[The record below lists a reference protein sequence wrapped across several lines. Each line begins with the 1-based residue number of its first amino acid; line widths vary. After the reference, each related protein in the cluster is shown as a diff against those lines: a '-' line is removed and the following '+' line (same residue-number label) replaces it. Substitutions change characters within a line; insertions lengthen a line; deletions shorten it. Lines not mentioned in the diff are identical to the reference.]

1 MIKKEPK
8 YYFVALDVPA
18 EKVDDYSN
26 RLFDMGA
33 QGIEERDDSTI
44 QKGTGGKVMLVASFK
59 DEADAKAAQAKMP
72 KLVSARVEE
81 LVGDAWRDAW
91 KAHFKPF
98 PICPEMW
105 IVPPWEKFDP
115 PKNQQKLVL
124 EPGRAFGTGLHESTA
139 LVAQILYRR
148 RADLAGKQ
156 ILDVGT
162 GSGILSLVALKLGA
176 SKARGI
182 DTDGDA
188 IEVAKE
194 NAQRNKL
201 APKCTFD
208 TTALKKLA
216 GEFPIVVANIEADV
230 LIGMSRD
237 LIKHMAKGGLLVL
250 SGILE
255 TRMRDVE
262 AAFIKGAK
270 LAHAMQKGEWVG
282 LAFEL
287 PAAKT
292 KK

>member
-1 MIKKEPK
+1 MKKDPR

-18 EKVDDYSN
+18 EKVEDFST
-26 RLFDMGA
+26 RMFDMGA

-44 QKGTGGKVMLVASFK
+44 QKGNNGKVTLVASFK
-59 DEADAKAAQAKMP
+59 DDVDAKAAQAKLP

-81 LVGDAWRDAW
+81 LVGDGWRDAW

-115 PKNQQKLVL
+115 PKGQQKLVL

-148 RADLAGKQ
+148 RVDLKGKAV
-156 ILDVGT
+156 LDVGT

-176 SKARGI
+176 GKARGI
-182 DTDGDA
+182 DTDADA
-188 IEVAKE
+188 ISVAKE

-201 APKCTFD
+201 TPKCAFD

-216 GEFPIVVANIEADV
+216 GEFPIVVANIEADA
-230 LIGMSRD
+230 LIGMAKD
-237 LIKHMAKGGLLVL
+237 LIKHMSRGGLLVL

-262 AAFIKGAK
+262 AAFTKGAK

-287 PAAKT
+287 PA